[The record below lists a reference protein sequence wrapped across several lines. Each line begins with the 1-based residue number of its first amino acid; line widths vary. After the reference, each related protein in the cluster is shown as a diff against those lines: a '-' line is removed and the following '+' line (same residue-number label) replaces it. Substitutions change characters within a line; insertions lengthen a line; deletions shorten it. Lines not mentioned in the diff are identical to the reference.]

1 VTSCAGEA
9 QAHRDA
15 PETATKMRVK
25 IRDHLKNIRGDSAKT
40 LDIEA
45 KYEKIIQKLEKD
57 LREKL
62 SVSENHV

>member
-1 VTSCAGEA
+1 
-9 QAHRDA
+9 
-15 PETATKMRVK
+15 MRVK

-62 SVSENHV
+62 SVSENYF